1 MPISS
6 QTSPDQANVN
16 IVITERFDYGLH
28 QEFRA
33 AYQKIEK
40 AGAVFRID
48 LSQATYMDSSALGM
62 VLLLKEHAEK
72 CGGQVIICQPH
83 SSVEKILR
91 IANFDRFVK
100 IEH

>member
-6 QTSPDQANVN
+6 QSSPDLAQVT
-16 IVITERFDYGLH
+16 ITITERFDYGLH
-28 QEFRA
+28 QDFRA
-33 AYQKIEK
+33 AYQKVEQPGTI
-40 AGAVFRID
+40 FRID

-72 CGGQVIICQPH
+72 CGGDVVICQPH

-100 IEH
+100 IEQ

>member
-6 QTSPDQANVN
+6 QAQADQGLVN
-16 IVITERFDYGLH
+16 ITITERFDYGLH

-33 AYQKIEK
+33 AYNKVQR
-40 AGAVFRID
+40 AGTVFRID

-72 CGGQVIICQPH
+72 CGGHVVIYKPH
-83 SSVEKILR
+83 ASVDKILR

-100 IEH
+100 IES